1 MHELSLAQ
9 EIFRIA
15 TSQEMSPPPTAIGI
29 RLGAWSCVHEDSL
42 RNSFRWVCENTALQ
56 TTRLEIE
63 RLEEIW
69 FCETCQQ
76 APPLPTKDSITYSD
90 DALQVTQAPTQCPW
104 CGDPLSILDSV
115 QDMSV
120 EWIEYPAE
128 PEPHQVQHDL
138 DNGLNCNPEEI
149 NSE

>member
-15 TSQEMSPPPTAIGI
+15 TSQELSSPPTAIGI

-76 APPLPTKDSITYSD
+76 APPLPTKDAITSSD

-128 PEPHQVQHDL
+128 PEPHQAHCDL

>member
-15 TSQEMSPPPTAIGI
+15 TSQELSSTPTAIGI

-42 RNSFRWVCENTALQ
+42 RNSFRWVCENTPLYA
-56 TTRLEIE
+56 TRLEIE

-76 APPLPTKDSITYSD
+76 APPLPTKDSTDTAENS
-90 DALQVTQAPTQCPW
+90 LQARQTPTQCPW
-104 CGDPLSILDSV
+104 CGDPLSILESV

-120 EWIEYPAE
+120 EWIEFPAE
-128 PEPHQVQHDL
+128 PETLQAPHDL
-138 DNGLNCNPEEI
+138 DDGPNLNPD
-149 NSE
+149 

>member
-15 TSQEMSPPPTAIGI
+15 TSQELSSTPTAIGI

-42 RNSFRWVCENTALQ
+42 RNSFRWVCENTPLYA
-56 TTRLEIE
+56 TRLEIE

-76 APPLPTKDSITYSD
+76 APPLPTKDSIDTSENS
-90 DALQVTQAPTQCPW
+90 LQARQTPTQCPW
-104 CGDPLSILDSV
+104 CGDPLSILESV

-120 EWIEYPAE
+120 EWIEFPAE
-128 PEPHQVQHDL
+128 PEPLQAPHDL
-138 DNGLNCNPEEI
+138 DDGPNLNPDLINPE
-149 NSE
+149 

>member
-15 TSQEMSPPPTAIGI
+15 TSQELSSPPTAIGI

-42 RNSFRWVCENTALQ
+42 RNSFRWVCENTALHA
-56 TTRLEIE
+56 TLLEIE

-76 APPLPTKDSITYSD
+76 APPFPAKNSRDISD
-90 DALQVTQAPTQCPW
+90 NSTEITQAPTQCPW
-104 CGDPLSILDSV
+104 CGEPLSILESV

-120 EWIEYPAE
+120 EWIEFPAAIE
-128 PEPHQVQHDL
+128 PQKD
-138 DNGLNCNPEEI
+138 
-149 NSE
+149 S